1 MKKMSLILIIALI
14 FGLSAMAFAAVVE
27 DYSSTINVFKDSPA
41 VAKFFKNSYGHL
53 MQKVSWLI
61 QPMGE
66 LMQAHLQT
74 LADYP
79 PGQGGKTFDMPNVVQ
94 EFIIKAKQ

>member
-41 VAKFFKNSYGHL
+41 VAKIF
-53 MQKVSWLI
+53 
-61 QPMGE
+61 
-66 LMQAHLQT
+66 
-74 LADYP
+74 
-79 PGQGGKTFDMPNVVQ
+79 Q
-94 EFIIKAKQ
+94 EFLRAPDAEGVLAHSTDGRIDASPLPNARRLPTRAGRKNL